1 MLDLCLEDQINS
13 GVPTQFTE
21 DILNWK
27 KVTEEGKKNKLMY
40 QMSASENINKQ
51 LEEVMDVGKCIRKM
65 IELWMMYL
73 WINKE

>member
-1 MLDLCLEDQINS
+1 MLDLRLEDQMNS